1 MKNKPLNDF
10 TLALTF
16 FFFIIIIIYTL
27 CGHQMIV
34 INHILLLHKLHPSCK
49 TAQNN
54 NYLK

>member
-34 INHILLLHKLHPSCK
+34 INHILLLHKLHPSGK